1 MSWNPSESNQIPQI
15 VMQTGNAVG
24 SAISGSILEWKKKQD
39 EERRKVDTNDSGL
52 LRAVRAA
59 VNLAIS
65 FDPMADDSAAT
76 VSNLARGHGSR
87 TRNCRTHASC
97 LAPLS

>member
-39 EERRKVDTNDSGL
+39 EERRKVEEIESMKTCS
-52 LRAVRAA
+52 RTVRRRER
-59 VNLAIS
+59 
-65 FDPMADDSAAT
+65 T
-76 VSNLARGHGSR
+76 LARAGH
-87 TRNCRTHASC
+87 
-97 LAPLS
+97 